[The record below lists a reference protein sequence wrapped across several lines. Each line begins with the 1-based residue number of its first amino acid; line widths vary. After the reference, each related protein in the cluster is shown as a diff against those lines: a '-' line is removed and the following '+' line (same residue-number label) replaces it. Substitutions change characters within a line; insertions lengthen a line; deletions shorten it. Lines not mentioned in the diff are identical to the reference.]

1 MNKNKVLEILK
12 KALSAIREEEILYNK
27 VKLKDIELKYVKVIS
42 SIENDTLTYNEI
54 NNSVKAY
61 LEVYNDCDNP
71 LIYEMSD
78 AEEAVSE
85 YLN

>member
-12 KALSAIREEEILYNK
+12 KALLAIREEEILYNK
-27 VKLKDIELKYVKVIS
+27 VKLKDIEHKYVKVIS

-61 LEVYNDCDNP
+61 LEVYNDYDNP
-71 LIYEMSD
+71 LLYEMSD

>member
-12 KALSAIREEEILYNK
+12 KALLAIREEEILYNK
-27 VKLKDIELKYVKVIS
+27 VKLKDIEHKYVKVIS

-61 LEVYNDCDNP
+61 LEVYNDYDNP
-71 LIYEMSD
+71 LLYEMSD
-78 AEEAVSE
+78 AEESVSE